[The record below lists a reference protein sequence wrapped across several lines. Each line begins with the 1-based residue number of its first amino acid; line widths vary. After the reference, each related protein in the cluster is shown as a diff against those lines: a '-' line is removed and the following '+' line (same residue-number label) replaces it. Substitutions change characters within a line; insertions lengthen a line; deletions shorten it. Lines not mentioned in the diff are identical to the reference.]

1 MLRLYHKFIRLSNRK
16 ILLVIFLLALTVR
29 LIYSVYAYVNIDPN
43 DPELFNNLYYFI
55 AQDIVEQGTPFYQ
68 TDDPYKDV
76 VGPVMPWL
84 NALGLLISGD
94 NWIGIFLVS
103 VLFSTLV
110 VFYIVKTALLI
121 SSKTVAILAGLVSS
135 INPLFLHF
143 TATPGKDIV
152 MAFFIIYLIYELL
165 YLFEYKTFSYLRFM
179 MFTLMFVISFHL
191 DERFVIFAPFI
202 LLFILVKETDRLKK
216 LKIKKSLL
224 FIVFV
229 IVLMIPWTIHN
240 FNKFDKV
247 VILTTRTEKYTDQ
260 LFGYEKNE
268 PYFSE
273 DFTDIKGLYY
283 IHDYQID
290 SVISG
295 KKTVTDA
302 GYHIPAHWVKAMKQG
317 KMPRPLMG
325 FDAFLSRI
333 VVMYEPFQWTGRWLR
348 TGYYYEEYSLR
359 HNLVSFLFYG
369 IFFLFSLP
377 GFYFL
382 YFHNK
387 TTFYLSIS
395 TIIIYT
401 IIHSIL
407 IPYTV
412 WRYRLPLDALF
423 VIVGLFGF
431 FKTLQK
437 MLPKLCYKLFLSE

>member
-1 MLRLYHKFIRLSNRK
+1 MFNKLFRLSDNK
-16 ILLVIFLLALTVR
+16 ILLVFFLLALTVR

-84 NALGLLISGD
+84 NAIGLLISGD

-103 VLFSTLV
+103 ALFSTLI
-110 VFYIVKTALLI
+110 VFYIIKTALLI
-121 SSKTVAILAGLVSS
+121 SSKAVAILAGIVSS
-135 INPLFLHF
+135 MNPLYLHF

-152 MAFFIIYLIYELL
+152 MTFFIIYLIHELL
-165 YLFEYKTFSYLRFM
+165 YLFEYKTFSYLRFV
-179 MFTLMFVISFHL
+179 MFTMMFVISFHL
-191 DERFVIFAPFI
+191 DERFLIFAPFI
-202 LLFILVKETDRLKK
+202 LLFILLKETGRLKK
-216 LKIKKSLL
+216 CKVRKSLL

-229 IVLMIPWTIHN
+229 IVLMIPWTVHN
-240 FNKFDKV
+240 INKFDKV

-295 KKTVTDA
+295 KKTITDA
-302 GYHIPAHWVKAMKQG
+302 GYNIPPLWVNVMKEG
-317 KMPRPLMG
+317 KMPGPLTG
-325 FDAFLSRI
+325 FNAFLSRI
-333 VVMYEPFQWTGRWLR
+333 VVMYEPFQWTGRWVR
-348 TGYYYEEYSLR
+348 TGYYYEEYSFR
-359 HNLVSFLFYG
+359 HNLISFLFYG
-369 IFFLFSLP
+369 IFFLMTLP
-377 GFYFL
+377 GFYFFYL
-382 YFHNK
+382 RNR
-387 TTFYLSIS
+387 TTFYLFIS

-401 IIHSIL
+401 IIHSML

-423 VIVGLFGF
+423 IIVGIFGF
-431 FKTLQK
+431 FETIQRL
-437 MLPKLCYKLFLSE
+437 LPKVYFKLYLSE